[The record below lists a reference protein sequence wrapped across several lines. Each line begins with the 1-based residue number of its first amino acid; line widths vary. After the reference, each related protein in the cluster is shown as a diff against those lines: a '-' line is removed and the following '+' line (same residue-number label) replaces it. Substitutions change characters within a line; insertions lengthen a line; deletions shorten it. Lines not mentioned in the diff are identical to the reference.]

1 MPTSPNARREA
12 RHRLFDVL
20 TCPVCHDR
28 LEPADQAL
36 RCPHRHTFDFAR
48 HGYAG
53 LLTGKQRPTSGDTA
67 SMVQAR
73 TAFLRTKHFAPLT
86 HTLAGLAAE
95 LCPPGGT
102 VLDAGV
108 GTGYYLAA
116 VLDALPD
123 AAGLGLDTSPHALRR
138 AARVHPRATAAGWDV
153 RRPLPVRSR
162 SVDLV
167 LNVFA
172 PRNSPEFHRVL
183 RPGGALLVVTPESR
197 HLGELQ
203 RHLGLLSVDPA
214 KEERLRRT
222 LSARFQRAHTEAVEY
237 VMPLSDQDIEALS
250 SMGRTVYHVNADVL
264 RRRTAL
270 LSTTLRRRTSTA
282 PFLPARGAFR

>member
-1 MPTSPNARREA
+1 MPTSPNARHEA
-12 RHRLFDVL
+12 LRRLFDVL

-36 RCPHRHTFDFAR
+36 RCPRRHTFDIAR

-53 LLTGKQRPTSGDTA
+53 LLTGKQRPAGGDTA

-73 TAFLRTKHFAPLT
+73 TAFLRTGYFAPLT

-95 LCPPGGT
+95 LCPPDGT

-108 GTGYYLAA
+108 GTGYHLAA
-116 VLDALPD
+116 VLDTLPD

-138 AARVHPRATAAGWDV
+138 AARIHPRATAAGWDI

-183 RPGGALLVVTPESR
+183 RPGGALLVVTPAPR

-237 VMPLSDQDIEALS
+237 VMPLGAQDIEALS
-250 SMGRTVYHVNADVL
+250 SMGPTAHHLDADVL
-264 RRRTAL
+264 RRRIAL
-270 LSTTLRRRTSTA
+270 LSTPFETA
-282 PFLPARGAFR
+282 ASFVVSVYWPR